1 MKKAVVIISA
11 FCVLFILSIVS
22 ACKHDIPEIVD
33 ITDTTDNPVDTTD
46 NPIDTTNTH
55 NDTLA
60 IDLKLAKAVSTSTV
74 TVGDYITYTISI
86 SNEGD
91 TIATGIK
98 VKDVLPAGL
107 NFIYFSATDGTY
119 SPTTGEWSIGTLANG
134 SNAFLLIGTQIT
146 AAGTVV
152 NTAQVAAADQ
162 KDKDSTPNNNNS
174 SEDDQAFVSVL
185 VNVPVNT
192 DPCSPDSVYFSQQVL
207 PLLLA
212 NCAMDACHD
221 AVSPKEGVNL
231 TTYAKVIQTGGVND
245 FSPLQS
251 ELYEVLVEDN
261 PNKIMPPPPY
271 APLSADQIQ
280 LIYDWIAQ
288 GALNLSCTPDINSCP
303 TDNMSFSQDI
313 APILSSNCGVCHSTA
328 AHLGNVILDTYTGVK
343 SKADDGSLLGS
354 VKHQSGFLA
363 MPPSGTM
370 LPECDIAKIE
380 AWINQGALNN

>member
-1 MKKAVVIISA
+1 MKKTIVIISA

-33 ITDTTDNPVDTTD
+33 ITDTTDNPIDTTD
-46 NPIDTTNTH
+46 NPIDTTNTN

-60 IDLKLAKAVSTSTV
+60 IDLKLTKTVSTSTV
-74 TVGDYITYTISI
+74 TVGDNITYTISI

-107 NFIYFSATDGTY
+107 DYVSSVASNGTY
-119 SPTTGEWSIGTLANG
+119 SSPIGEWSIGTLTNG
-134 SNAFLLIGTQIT
+134 SNASLLITAKTT

-152 NTAQVAAADQ
+152 NTVQVVAADQ
-162 KDKDSTPNNNNS
+162 EDKDSTPNNSSS
-174 SEDDQAFVSVL
+174 SEDDQASVSVV
-185 VNVPVNT
+185 VNSPVNT

-231 TTYAKVIQTGGVND
+231 TTYAKVMQTGGVND

-261 PNKIMPPPPY
+261 PNNVMPPPPY

-280 LIYDWIAQ
+280 LIYKWIAQ
-288 GALNLSCTPDINSCP
+288 GALNLTCTPDTDTCP

-313 APILSSNCGVCHSTA
+313 APILSSNCGACHSTA

-343 SKADDGSLLGS
+343 SKVDEGSLLGAI
-354 VKHQSGFLA
+354 KHQSGFSA

-370 LPECDIAKIE
+370 LPECDITKIE